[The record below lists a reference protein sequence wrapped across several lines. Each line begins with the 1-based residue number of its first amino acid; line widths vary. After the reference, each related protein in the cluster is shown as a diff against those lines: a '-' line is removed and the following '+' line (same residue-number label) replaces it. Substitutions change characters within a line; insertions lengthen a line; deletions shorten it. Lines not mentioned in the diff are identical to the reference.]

1 LSFQLVFYDYIIITG
16 VVSCEHHLTI
26 EQCNMFAYFSF
37 QLFHQAMG
45 L

>member
-1 LSFQLVFYDYIIITG
+1 
-16 VVSCEHHLTI
+16 
-26 EQCNMFAYFSF
+26 MFAYFSF